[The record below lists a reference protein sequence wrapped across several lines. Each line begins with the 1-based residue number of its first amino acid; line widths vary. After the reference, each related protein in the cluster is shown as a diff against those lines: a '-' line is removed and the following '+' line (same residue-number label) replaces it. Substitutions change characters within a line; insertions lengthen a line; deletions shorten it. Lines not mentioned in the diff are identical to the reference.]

1 MRIVLIIIG
10 IILGCFLNVFV
21 LVVFDMVFFVLS
33 LPNPRDLHENPNQK
47 SLIILLRWV
56 LLLSCCIAGG
66 LVAARLTK
74 RKHGDN
80 KEAENHPVI
89 PAEKLKALIDA
100 AKNGYLADVQAHL
113 DAGVD
118 VNAKDNGG
126 QTPLHY
132 ATRYGHK
139 EIAELLIANG
149 ADVNA
154 KDELEETPLDFAD
167 GEIAD
172 FLRIHGGKSGG
183 ELALMPLLV
192 YSKDQLAIDGWV
204 GLKYEVLYSSDLKE
218 WQVLETVTLETS
230 PQVYVDK
237 TATEQPMRFY
247 QLRLND

>member
-100 AKNGYLADVQAHL
+100 TRNKDLTCIQALL
-113 DAGVD
+113 DAGMD
-118 VNAKDNGG
+118 VNAKDNNDGWI
-126 QTPLHY
+126 PLHY
-132 ATRYGHK
+132 AAYNGRK
-139 EIAELLIANG
+139 EIAELLISQG
-149 ADVNA
+149 ADMNA
-154 KDELEETPLDFAD
+154 NDVGGRTPLDLAIQSISFPKGHPETAD
-167 GEIAD
+167 L
-172 FLRIHGGKSGG
+172 LRKHGGKTG
-183 ELALMPLLV
+183 EE
-192 YSKDQLAIDGWV
+192 
-204 GLKYEVLYSSDLKE
+204 LK
-218 WQVLETVTLETS
+218 
-230 PQVYVDK
+230 
-237 TATEQPMRFY
+237 ATG
-247 QLRLND
+247 N

>member
-1 MRIVLIIIG
+1 LAIG
-10 IILGCFLNVFV
+10 NERFETI
-21 LVVFDMVFFVLS
+21 D
-33 LPNPRDLHENPNQK
+33 
-47 SLIILLRWV
+47 LLRTHGGKTDIIHV
-56 LLLSCCIAGG
+56 VARNGDLAG
-66 LVAARLTK
+66 
-74 RKHGDN
+74 
-80 KEAENHPVI
+80 
-89 PAEKLKALIDA
+89 
-100 AKNGYLADVQAHL
+100 VQALL

-118 VNAKDNGG
+118 VNAKDEGG
-126 QTPLHY
+126 WTPLHR
-132 ATRYGHK
+132 AAFAGHK
-139 EIAELLIANG
+139 EIAELLIDNG
-149 ADVNA
+149 AEVNAKNEDGWTLLHLAVVNGHKEIVELLIDNDADVNA

-172 FLRIHGGKSGG
+172 FLRIHGEKSGG

-247 QLRLND
+247 QLRLVN